1 MPISNVNE
9 DGMWI
14 KTAPN
19 GEKFYKG
26 HPYFFKGQ
34 FWTYAGDFKSS
45 SEVPVH
51 EACCYTIGDEIK
63 IHRGI
68 PVIPPTNKEKVKRK
82 RVDDCRPINTEID
95 DKDNV
100 LMVKCKTILEEKG
113 ITRGEFKQLY
123 DDDSDFNNSL
133 RTIENSGSLSW
144 SRFTD
149 VMDRTDVDVEI
160 VCRDRKTRKII
171 GIQKENPPKKKK

>member
-1 MPISNVNE
+1 MPISNLSE
-9 DGMWI
+9 DGMWV
-14 KTAPN
+14 KTDPN
-19 GEKFYKG
+19 GKPFYKG
-26 HPYFFKGQ
+26 AQYFFKGQ

-45 SEVPVH
+45 SEIPIDQP
-51 EACCYTIGDEIK
+51 CCYTIGDEIK

-68 PVIPPTNKEKVKRK
+68 PVIPVTKEKVKRK

-133 RTIENSGSLSW
+133 RTIENSGTLSW

-149 VMDRTDVDVEI
+149 VMDRTDVEVEL
-160 VCRDRKTRKII
+160 VCRDKKTGKVI
-171 GIQKENPPKKKK
+171 GIQKETPPKKKK